1 MQIAVCLRKFKSIP
15 SFKSSIYSNSR
26 SMQDKGINSTFKKI
40 IYESSEMVFL
50 ADDSYPYSIFYGNE
64 SFEAEIGQSL
74 KERSLVGLGLDINA
88 YIFKEELILTH
99 SKKDYSFNLELP
111 QDSGSNYFLFYK
123 GKEVKTHGLPS
134 RKEAVQF
141 FTSTIDLIAIGK
153 YDHLT
158 YLNAVVTSVLGYEV
172 EELLNTNLCSFIH
185 EQDLAQ
191 VQTLWKEHQKSQ
203 KVAFCEFR
211 FLSKRGDY
219 RHLECSVQFNPE
231 TFFVIARDVT
241 SRHVQE
247 ANQKKLDLLLE
258 HVPELAKSGKWKA
271 DLDSGE
277 FLLDQSSEKIISRL
291 KGEND
296 TLESCKDSLLSQIK
310 EIVSGLG
317 LQKKEFSGDLWISS
331 SEKVEFSAFFPG
343 QARSTVWGMIL
354 DTTEG
359 KKIQQELN
367 FYKNALLDCPEAMMI
382 VKPSGE
388 VVLANQEVH
397 QLFGFE
403 KNTTISHLE
412 DLNVFLEETFDW
424 SEWVNSTSGASEI
437 SRFST
442 LLNNE
447 LDKQLTLEVAVSR
460 MDFDQS
466 EFIILSFRNISEKI
480 HLEKEVEQ
488 SSNFLMN
495 LTDQVPGGLYQLVLN
510 AEGQMNFSFLSK
522 GINSVLGLSSQKIHE
537 FTDISD
543 AISKVHPQDL
553 PQVIMSSVASA
564 RKLEPWQCQFRVKSG
579 DKKQDYRWVLGA
591 ARPQSLENGDM
602 VWYGYLTDISK
613 QKEFEAKLDEARM
626 AAEKA
631 NQIKSD
637 FLSMISHE
645 LRTPLNAISGSVY
658 SLFQDEPT
666 DNQKSAL
673 NTINFAVDN
682 LIIMINDL
690 LDFQKIE
697 AGKLTIEQV
706 PFNLQNL
713 MEQVLKGLSFHAKD
727 SKNTLNLHLSEG
739 INIAVKGDKTRL
751 SQVMNNLITNALKFT
766 QVGNVDVKVELLGQ
780 VKNKVKIYFEV
791 KDTGIGIAPEHQ
803 ERIFD
808 DFDQVKP
815 TFSSKY
821 GGTGLGL
828 SITRK
833 LLNLMGGKIGLDSEV
848 GKGSRFF
855 FELDFERVEESHQP
869 LTPKSENHALTFN
882 GLHLLMAEDN
892 EVNALVLGKIIKK
905 WGYTFERVHN
915 GKEAV
920 EASKKGKYDC
930 ILMDIQMPEMDGFE
944 ATLEIKK
951 FSETPIIAL
960 TAAAKLEIMERI
972 DSCGFEGFVA
982 KPIDAAELL
991 KKIKEVVA
999 AKSYNA

>member
-1 MQIAVCLRKFKSIP
+1 
-15 SFKSSIYSNSR
+15 
-26 SMQDKGINSTFKKI
+26 MQDKGINSTFKKI

-64 SFEAEIGQSL
+64 SFEEEIGGAL
-74 KERSLVGLGLDINA
+74 KEKTLVGLGLDINA
-88 YIFKEELILTH
+88 YIFKEELILSH
-99 SKKDYSFNLELP
+99 GKKDFSFKLELP

-134 RKEAVQF
+134 RREAYQF
-141 FTSTIDLIAIGK
+141 FTSKLDLIAIGK

-158 YLNAVVTSVLGYEV
+158 YLNSTVLSVLGYEV
-172 EELLNTNLCSFIH
+172 EELLNTNLCPFIH
-185 EQDLAQ
+185 EDDLER
-191 VQTLWKEHQKSQ
+191 VQKIWKAIQKNQ
-203 KVAFCEFR
+203 EVTFLEFR
-211 FLSKRGDY
+211 FLGKDGNY
-219 RHLECSVQFNPE
+219 RHLECSIQFNPE
-231 TFFVIARDVT
+231 TFFVIARDV
-241 SRHVQE
+241 SYRHAQA
-247 ANQKKLDLLLE
+247 ANDKKLDSLRDE
-258 HVPELAKSGKWKA
+258 VPEMTKSGKWKF
-271 DLDSGE
+271 DLE
-277 FLLDQSSEKIISRL
+277 AEVVVLDQSSERIIEALLDKEVS
-291 KGEND
+291 
-296 TLESCKDSLLSQIK
+296 LEATQLSLLNQIK
-310 EIVSGLG
+310 ETVATLDPMQQEFAGQLSVSR
-317 LQKKEFSGDLWISS
+317 KN
-331 SEKVEFSAFFPG
+331 KVNYTAFFPEKG
-343 QARSTVWGMIL
+343 KSIVWGVIW
-354 DTTEG
+354 D
-359 KKIQQELN
+359 KSQSQRIQQDLD
-367 FYKNALLDCPEAMMI
+367 FYTKAWMECPEAMII
-382 VKPSGE
+382 VKPNGE
-388 VVLANQEVH
+388 VVLANQEVI

-403 KNTTISHLE
+403 KNTKISHLE
-412 DLNVFLEETFDW
+412 DLSVFFEEAYDW
-424 SEWVNSTSGASEI
+424 SEWINSAKGDTTI

-442 LLNNE
+442 LLINE
-447 LDKQLTLEVAVSR
+447 RGNQLTLELAVSK
-460 MDFDQS
+460 MEFDQA
-466 EFIILSFRNISEKI
+466 EFFTLSFRNISEKI
-480 HLEKEVEQ
+480 HLEKEVEA

-510 AEGQMNFSFLSK
+510 TEGQMNFSFLSK
-522 GINSVLGLSSQKIHE
+522 GINSVLGLSPQKIHE
-537 FTDISD
+537 FTDISS

-579 DKKQDYRWVLGA
+579 ENNQEYQWVLGA
-591 ARPQSLENGDM
+591 ARPQALENGDM

-658 SLFQDEPT
+658 SLFQEDHTE
-666 DNQKSAL
+666 NQKSAL

-713 MEQVLKGLSFHAKD
+713 LEQVLKGLSFHAKD
-727 SKNTLNLHLSEG
+727 SKNKLDLHLSEG
-739 INIAVKGDKTRL
+739 LNISVKGDKTRL

-766 QVGNVDVKVELLGQ
+766 PSGNVDVKVELLSQ
-780 VKNKVKIYFEV
+780 VKNKVKVYFEV

-803 ERIFD
+803 EKIFD

-815 TFSSKY
+815 TFNSKY

-833 LLNLMGGKIGLDSEV
+833 LLNLMGGKIKLESEV

-855 FELDFERVEESHQP
+855 FELEFEKAEESLNSIP
-869 LTPKSENHALTFN
+869 RTESNTPSYA

-892 EVNALVLGKIIKK
+892 EVNSLVLGKIIKK
-905 WGYTFERVHN
+905 WGYTYERVHD

-920 EASKKGKYDC
+920 EAARKGKFDC
-930 ILMDIQMPEMDGFE
+930 ILMDIQMPVMDGFE
-944 ATLEIKK
+944 ATVEIKK
-951 FSETPIIAL
+951 FSDTPIIAL

-972 DSCGFEGFVA
+972 DACEFEGFVA

-991 KKIKEVVA
+991 KKIKEVIA
-999 AKSYNA
+999 EKIYKS